1 MWTLGKLAALATS
14 VEQATNQREAARRL
28 GERIALTRQIH
39 ERVIQRLFGLL
50 LVLGSEEELTS
61 EQRTV
66 CHDEL
71 QRVLHELR
79 TSLGG
84 SLASP
89 GKQSQA
95 TVRQI
100 VDRLAGQ
107 REELT
112 VAWAPGVEVPHEVEP
127 LAQSILLEALRNADR
142 HAEARSVA
150 VNVDRA
156 DGAFVL
162 EVVND
167 GVRPSRSGAGL
178 GLRMASIEAME
189 HDGIVEFG
197 PMPPDRW
204 HVRLLIPIDGD

>member
-1 MWTLGKLAALATS
+1 
-14 VEQATNQREAARRL
+14 
-28 GERIALTRQIH
+28 
-39 ERVIQRLFGLL
+39 
-50 LVLGSEEELTS
+50 
-61 EQRTV
+61 
-66 CHDEL
+66 
-71 QRVLHELR
+71 
-79 TSLGG
+79 
-84 SLASP
+84 
-89 GKQSQA
+89 
-95 TVRQI
+95 
-100 VDRLAGQ
+100 
-107 REELT
+107 
-112 VAWAPGVEVPHEVEP
+112 

-150 VNVDRA
+150 INVDRA